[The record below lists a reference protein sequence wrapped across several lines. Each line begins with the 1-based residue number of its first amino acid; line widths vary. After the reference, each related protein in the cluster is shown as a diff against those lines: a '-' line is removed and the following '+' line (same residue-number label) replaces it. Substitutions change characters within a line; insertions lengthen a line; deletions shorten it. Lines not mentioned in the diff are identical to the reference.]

1 MKAKTVICEMKADT
15 KLDRRIRVLFHTLG
29 LSCLGGAIFLQ
40 ILVFTDILQH
50 GYFMAIENNP
60 AILIFEIVLTF
71 FTLIY
76 FIYMYQRFIRSVK
89 YHSLSIKF
97 KKGDED

>member
-1 MKAKTVICEMKADT
+1 MKADA
-15 KLDRRIRVLFHTLG
+15 KLDRRMRVLFHTLG

-50 GYFMAIENNP
+50 GYFMAVENNP
-60 AILIFEIVLTF
+60 AILIFEIVLTV

-76 FIYMYQRFIRSVK
+76 FIYMYQRFIRS
-89 YHSLSIKF
+89 IK
-97 KKGDED
+97 